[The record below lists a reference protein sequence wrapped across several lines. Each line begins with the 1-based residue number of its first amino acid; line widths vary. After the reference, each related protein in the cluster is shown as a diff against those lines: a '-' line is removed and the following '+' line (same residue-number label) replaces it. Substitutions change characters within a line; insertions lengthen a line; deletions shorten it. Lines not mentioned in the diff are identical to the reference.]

1 MSALMLGSS
10 PHDYVAAPDTREQLF
25 SVQLDGK
32 TLWGWQR
39 RSQSGAIVALSETLF
54 PDYVA
59 CLCDAR
65 RLS

>member
-1 MSALMLGSS
+1 MLGSN
-10 PHDYVAAPDTREQLF
+10 PRQYLTARDTREQLF
-25 SVQLDGK
+25 SVRLREK

-39 RSQSGAIVALSETLF
+39 RGESGAIVARSETLF